1 MTMKPMSQKEIEIL
15 ILQSQATQ
23 AGKATLVNPFAG
35 LMPRTSLS
43 DLARKL
49 VPTQQ
54 MPPGAQPIY
63 TRKCEECDSIYAP
76 GEGHPDNG
84 CKLGIVEDVDES

>member
-1 MTMKPMSQKEIEIL
+1 MKPMSQKEIEIL
-15 ILQSQATQ
+15 ILQSQAAQ
-23 AGKATLVNPFAG
+23 AGKAALANPFAG

-49 VPTQQ
+49 VPIQQ
-54 MPPGAQPIY
+54 MPPGAQPVY
-63 TRKCEECDSIYAP
+63 TPRRCEECGSIYELGA
-76 GEGHPDNG
+76 GHPDNG